1 MSEMKSIK
9 DAFGTE
15 VQVGDIVIFA
25 EPVGYRNL
33 TVGTVIKVCPKSVK
47 VTYTGCPSGCNK
59 VSAIKTTL
67 PQTKFMKQP
76 SEYAKPAYSI
86 T

>member
-1 MSEMKSIK
+1 MSTIK

-15 VQVGDIVIFA
+15 VQVGDSVIFS
-25 EPVGYRNL
+25 ETTSYRNL
-33 TVGTVIKVCPKSVK
+33 TKGIVAKVCPKSIIAE
-47 VTYTGCPSGCNK
+47 YTFVYRGVEHKRTS
-59 VSAIKTTL
+59 IL
-67 PQTKFMKQP
+67 PQAKFMKQP